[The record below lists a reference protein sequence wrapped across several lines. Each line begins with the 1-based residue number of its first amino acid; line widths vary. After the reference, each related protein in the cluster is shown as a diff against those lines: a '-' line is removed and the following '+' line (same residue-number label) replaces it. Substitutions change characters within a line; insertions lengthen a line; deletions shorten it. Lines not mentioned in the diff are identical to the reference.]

1 MTLKGKV
8 AIVTGSGSGIGR
20 AIALKF
26 AEHGADVV
34 IVYGHNDVNA
44 QQTAEMVEG
53 LGRKALVIK
62 ADVVNPEAV
71 SAMADEV
78 VGKWGSIDVLVNNAG
93 IFRQSPLLEMS
104 EQDWDDVLD
113 VDLKGP
119 FLCTQAVAK
128 HMKQAGKGGKVINI
142 GSVDGTG
149 IALGISNY
157 AVAKMGLIQLT
168 RAAAL
173 ELAPFEINV
182 NIVSPG
188 AISTG
193 MAMMEVGS
201 PEYEQYMELVKKEIP
216 LGRMGR
222 GEEVANVVLFLAGT
236 EGDYITGTE
245 ILIDGG
251 LLLRPYTV

>member
-1 MTLKGKV
+1 MKLKGKI
-8 AIVTGSGSGIGR
+8 AIVTGAGSGIGR

-53 LGRKALVIK
+53 LGRKGLVIK

-78 VGKWGSIDVLVNNAG
+78 VAKWGSIDVLVNNAG

-128 HMKQAGKGGKVINI
+128 HMKEAGKGGKVINI

-173 ELAPFEINV
+173 ELAPYGINV

-188 AISTG
+188 SISTG
-193 MAMMEVGS
+193 MAMMEEGS

-222 GEEVANVVLFLAGT
+222 GEEVANLVLFLASA
-236 EGDYITGTE
+236 EGDYITGAE
-245 ILIDGG
+245 IVIDGG
-251 LLLRPYTV
+251 MLLRPYTV